1 MISFGGGMPNPKS
14 FAIDEIRDI
23 IDHVLKTNGDLA
35 LQYGSTSGMLG
46 LRQEIA
52 KMVKDTEGIDTKP
65 ENIIVTSGS
74 QQALYALPK
83 VLANPGETVITEA
96 PTYIGAISAFNANSV
111 KMLGIP
117 LDEHGMKTDVLQSEL
132 ERLKKSGSL
141 PKYIYTIPTF
151 QNPAGYTMTLE
162 RRKHLLDLS
171 EDYGVPVVEDNPY
184 GQLRFSGK
192 KVPSLASMDQS
203 GEVTYLGTF
212 SKVMTPGLRIGFI
225 ISNEKVVSKVN
236 LLKQAL
242 DLATNSLSGYIALE
256 YLRRDVMA
264 KQIPKIIELYRGK
277 RDLMISSLKEHFPE
291 GSTWSNPDGGM
302 FLWTEVDPSIDT
314 TALIKKALEKKVA
327 YVSGAAFFP
336 HGEKRNNMRLNF
348 TYSDDEE
355 IREGISRLGE
365 VVSQELQSVRV
376 A

>member
-1 MISFGGGMPNPKS
+1 
-14 FAIDEIRDI
+14 
-23 IDHVLKTNGDLA
+23 
-35 LQYGSTSGMLG
+35 
-46 LRQEIA
+46 
-52 KMVKDTEGIDTKP
+52 
-65 ENIIVTSGS
+65 
-74 QQALYALPK
+74 
-83 VLANPGETVITEA
+83 
-96 PTYIGAISAFNANSV
+96 
-111 KMLGIP
+111 
-117 LDEHGMKTDVLQSEL
+117 
-132 ERLKKSGSL
+132 
-141 PKYIYTIPTF
+141 
-151 QNPAGYTMTLE
+151 MTLE

-327 YVSGAAFFP
+327 YVSGFQGQQVREVSKYKYCIGASHQPFLILSRVYFLKKNI
-336 HGEKRNNMRLNF
+336 HGQ
-348 TYSDDEE
+348 
-355 IREGISRLGE
+355 G
-365 VVSQELQSVRV
+365 SV
-376 A
+376 